1 MIVVSDTTAITSLL
15 QINQCHLLA
24 QIYGEVVI
32 PAAVRD
38 ELLAAHPKLPEFL
51 RIHMVRQITEVQRLH
66 ADIDLGEAEAIVLA
80 KELTADFLLVDESEG
95 RRVAL
100 REGVNIIGLLGVLV
114 QAKRKGLLTSVRDII
129 TKLESVAEF
138 RVADDVKEIICRA
151 AGE

>member
-15 QINQCHLLA
+15 QINQCDLLA
-24 QIYGEVVI
+24 RLYGEVVI

-38 ELLAAHPKLPEFL
+38 ELLAAHPNL
-51 RIHMVRQITEVQRLH
+51 RHHAEVQRLS
-66 ADIDLGEAEAIVLA
+66 ADIDLGEAEAIILA
-80 KELTADFLLVDESEG
+80 KELAADLLLVDETEG

-114 QAKRKGLLTSVRDII
+114 QAKRKRLLTSVRD
-129 TKLESVAEF
+129 TTAKLESVAEF
-138 RVADDVKEIICRA
+138 RVADDVKEIIFRA

>member
-15 QINQCHLLA
+15 QINQCDLLA
-24 QIYGEVVI
+24 KLYGEVVI

-38 ELLAAHPKLPEFL
+38 ELLAAHPNLPEFL
-51 RIHMVRQITEVQRLH
+51 RVRTVRQQAEVQRLR
-66 ADIDLGEAEAIVLA
+66 ADIDLGEAEAVILA
-80 KELTADFLLVDESEG
+80 KELTADLLLIDEAEG

-114 QAKRKGLLTSVRDII
+114 QAKRTGLISSLRD
-129 TKLESVAEF
+129 TTAKLESIAEF
-138 RVADDVKEIICRA
+138 RVADDVKEIIFRA

>member
-15 QINQCHLLA
+15 QISQCDLLA
-24 QIYGEVVI
+24 KLYGEVVI

-38 ELLAAHPKLPEFL
+38 ELVVAHPSLPEFL
-51 RIHMVRQITEVQRLH
+51 RVRTVRQQTEVQRLH

-80 KELTADFLLVDESEG
+80 KELAAELLLVDETEG
-95 RRVAL
+95 RRVAV

-114 QAKRKGLLTSVRDII
+114 QAKRKGLLASVRD
-129 TKLESVAEF
+129 TTAKLESVAEF
-138 RVADDVKEIICRA
+138 RVADDVKEIILRA